1 MRIKS
6 GECQLLLTATCWLG
20 HFIGSYC
27 SVRQLICLFFFPPT
41 TTSNNL
47 NIPGLF
53 NKAEH
58 PIQLWKLLAPGCP
71 LCHMSRLRVGQLM
84 GGIWLLRR
92 HYWPLNAWQKREKK
106 SLLNNNTNGTLRA
119 HNRSAG
125 CHSLTL
131 M

>member
-1 MRIKS
+1 MPAS
-6 GECQLLLTATCWLG
+6 PDGYLLAGTLYRVVLQCPTADLP
-20 HFIGSYC
+20 
-27 SVRQLICLFFFPPT
+27 FFFPPT